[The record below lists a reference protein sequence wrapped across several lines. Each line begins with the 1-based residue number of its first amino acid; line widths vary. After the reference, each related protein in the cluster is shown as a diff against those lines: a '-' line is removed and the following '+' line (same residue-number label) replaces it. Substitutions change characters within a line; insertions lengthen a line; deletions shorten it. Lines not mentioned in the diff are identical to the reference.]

1 MQIPVNMDGMVI
13 KKAPKW
19 ILVVEK
25 YSVYERLVQV
35 KYGTEDHGLIITGRG
50 QPDRATR
57 NLVSVLSSRIP
68 SFALVDPDPCGID
81 IYLTYRIGSWQ
92 MNHEEN
98 LKSGSLHLIG
108 VLPSHLK
115 KFKIPEQALLP
126 LSSSDHS
133 RIENMK
139 RKIIAR
145 RLYLGI

>member
-1 MQIPVNMDGMVI
+1 M
-13 KKAPKW
+13 
-19 ILVVEK
+19 
-25 YSVYERLVQV
+25 
-35 KYGTEDHGLIITGRG
+35 IITGRG

-98 LKSGSLHLIG
+98 LKSRSLHLIG

-145 RLYLGI
+145 R